1 MACAHWGE
9 HTEALAQGGAD
20 VAKGQSR
27 NIRRR
32 RQRRVVIAVAL
43 ATLIAAMLLAI
54 AFFAVIRNAVG

>member
-9 HTEALAQGGAD
+9 HTEAPAPGEAD

-43 ATLIAAMLLAI
+43 ATLIAAMLFAI
-54 AFFAVIRNAVG
+54 AFFAVIRNAAG